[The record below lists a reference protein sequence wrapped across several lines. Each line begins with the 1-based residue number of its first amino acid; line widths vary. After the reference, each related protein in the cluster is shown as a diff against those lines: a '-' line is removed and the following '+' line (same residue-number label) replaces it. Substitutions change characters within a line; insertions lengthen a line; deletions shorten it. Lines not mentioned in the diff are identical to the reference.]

1 MNFSFFIAKKY
12 LVSKKNANIINIIS
26 FIAIVGVAFGTM
38 AFIIVLSVFNG
49 IEGLV
54 SSLFNSFDPDLRVE
68 VNEGKSFSTDS
79 LIFEELKNYSE
90 VAYMS
95 FVIEENALLEYD
107 GKQVVATMK
116 AVDENYINVTGV
128 DTMLYKGSF
137 VLNENPRQ
145 YAVIGHGLAAR
156 LGVGLN
162 LIYPLKIWAPLRT
175 QGITLNSNNAFN
187 ADVINLSA
195 IFAVQQEYDNKY
207 VIIPL
212 DFAQNLMNY
221 ENRATN
227 IEIKLVQ
234 NANVAKSEEH
244 IAEILGDG
252 FVVKNRF
259 EQKQLVYKIMKSE
272 KWATIAIL
280 SFILLVSSFN
290 IIGTMIMLI
299 IEKKDNLST
308 MHAMGADIDKI
319 RKIFLF
325 EGWMISAIGAVIG
338 LFIGLIISLGQQTF
352 GWLKFSSTGSFVQ
365 SVYPVQV
372 NFTDVIFVLIIVLS
386 IGYIVANY
394 PIRFIT
400 KKFFT
405 FN

>member
-12 LVSKKNANIINIIS
+12 LVSKKNMNIINIIS
-26 FIAIVGVAFGTM
+26 LIAIIGVAFGTM

-68 VNEGKSFSTDS
+68 VVEGKSFSTDS
-79 LIFEELKNYSE
+79 LIFDELKNHDE
-90 VAYMS
+90 IAYLS

-128 DTMLYKGSF
+128 DTMLYDGSF
-137 VLNENPRQ
+137 ILTENPRQ
-145 YAVIGHGLAAR
+145 YAVIGHGLAAQ

-162 LIYPLKIWAPLRT
+162 LIYPLKIWAPVRT
-175 QGITLNSNNAFN
+175 QGINLSSRNAFN

-195 IFAVQQEYDNKY
+195 IFAVQAEYDNKY
-207 VIIPL
+207 VIIPIN
-212 DFAQNLMNY
+212 FAQDLMNY
-221 ENRATN
+221 ENRATS

-234 NANVAKSEEH
+234 NANVDNAQNE
-244 IAEILGDG
+244 IDAILGDG
-252 FVVKNRF
+252 FIVKNRF

-308 MHAMGADIDKI
+308 MHAMGANIEKI

-325 EGWMISAIGAVIG
+325 EGWMISTIGAVIG
-338 LFIGLIISLGQQTF
+338 LILGLGVSLGQQTF
-352 GWLKFSSTGSFVQ
+352 GWLKFSSSSSLVQ
-365 SVYPVQV
+365 TVYPVQV
-372 NFTDVIFVLIIVLS
+372 HFTDVFFVFFVVLA
-386 IGYIVANY
+386 IGYLVANY
-394 PIRFIT
+394 PVRFIT
-400 KKFFT
+400 KKFFS

>member
-38 AFIIVLSVFNG
+38 AFIVVLSVFNG

-79 LIFEELKNYSE
+79 LIFDELKNYNE

-95 FVIEENALLEYD
+95 FIIEENALLEYD

-128 DTMLYKGSF
+128 DTMLYDGSF

-145 YAVIGHGLAAR
+145 YAVIGHGIAAR

-187 ADVINLSA
+187 ADIINLSA

-221 ENRATN
+221 ENRATT

-234 NANVAKSEEH
+234 NANVAKSQEH

-308 MHAMGADIDKI
+308 MHSMGADIDKI

-325 EGWMISAIGAVIG
+325 EGWMISATGAVIG
-338 LFIGLIISLGQQTF
+338 LIIGLIISLGQQTF

-394 PIRFIT
+394 PVRFIT